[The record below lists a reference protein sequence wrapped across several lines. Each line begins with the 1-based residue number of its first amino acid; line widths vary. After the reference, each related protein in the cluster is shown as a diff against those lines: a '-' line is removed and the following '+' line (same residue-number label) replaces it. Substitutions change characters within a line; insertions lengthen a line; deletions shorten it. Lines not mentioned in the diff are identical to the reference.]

1 MKLLVAPDKFK
12 GSLTAKEAA
21 EAIAAGVGDACGK
34 APSESTTRTA
44 ISVEIHPLAD
54 GGDGS
59 AEILCEATRGQAVV
73 VRCHD
78 PLGRQILAR
87 YCLSVERGRRV
98 AFVESAA
105 ASGLHLLRPDELDP
119 RRASSFGTGE
129 LVRHAFESGASDV
142 VVLVG
147 GTATL
152 DVGLGFLLALGVQI
166 RDSDGEVLGPFD
178 ELLFRAATLDISIS
192 EKYLRRSVPRLV
204 TATDVDNPLL
214 GPEGAVSAFGPQKGV
229 ALEDVG
235 AFESAVARIARLYAA
250 VFGRDPSALPRMG
263 AGGGLPAAP
272 YALWSTPTTDGFI
285 EVATRS
291 GFYEMLEE
299 TDIVATGEGR
309 LDPSSLH
316 GKVVGKVLTEA
327 RRRGIRVV
335 VFAGSIDP
343 ATGNLGQGVEA
354 ISLERYAHSMQ
365 ESVDQ
370 AAELLR
376 RAAEEWAWDLLKPRD
391 RK

>member
-21 EAIAAGVGDACGK
+21 EAIAAGVRDASAR
-34 APSESTTRTA
+34 APSASTKGKT
-44 ISVEIHPLAD
+44 ISVEIRPLGD

-59 AEILCEATRGQAVV
+59 AEILCEATHGKAVV

-78 PLGRQILAR
+78 PLGRPILAR
-87 YCLSVERGRRV
+87 YCVSVEGGRRV

-105 ASGLHLLRPDELDP
+105 ASGLHLLRSDELDP

-129 LVRHAFESGASDV
+129 LVRHALESGVSDV

-152 DVGLGFLLALGVQI
+152 DVGLGFSLALGLRVL
-166 RDSDGEVLGPFD
+166 DSNGNALGPF
-178 ELLFRAATLDISIS
+178 EGLLFRAASLDSS
-192 EKYLRRSVPRLV
+192 FSTELLGRFAPRLV
-204 TATDVDNPLL
+204 VATDVDNPLL
-214 GPEGAVSAFGPQKGV
+214 GPEGAVRTFGPQKGV
-229 ALEDVG
+229 ALEEMG
-235 AFESAVARIARLYAA
+235 AFERAVARIARMYAA
-250 VFGRDPSALPRMG
+250 VSGRDPSALPRMG

-272 YALWSTPTTDGFI
+272 YALWSAPTADGFA

-291 GFYEMLEE
+291 GFYEMLDE

-309 LDPSSLH
+309 LDASSLH

-327 RRRGIRVV
+327 RRRGVRVV

-343 ATGNLGQGVEA
+343 ATRNLGPGIEA

-365 ESVDQ
+365 ESVDR

-376 RAAEEWAWDLLKPRD
+376 RAAEQWAWDLLRSPDGK
-391 RK
+391 